1 MNDKQKDILKK
12 YIKVGEPFGYEEAFH
27 INAKDFNSL
36 DAETQK
42 LLYHHAETH
51 KKEQKGKKKDIAYF
65 SLITGR
71 RGSGKGSYIN
81 YMECE
86 QVKDYKYD
94 YRIPLTTNKTFS
106 DFERVM
112 KLIDRKAKID
122 AGLPDRIA
130 CVSDMW
136 RIVFGFLHQDY

>member
-71 RGSGKGSYIN
+71 RGSGKGSL
-81 YMECE
+81 
-86 QVKDYKYD
+86 
-94 YRIPLTTNKTFS
+94 LTIWS
-106 DFERVM
+106 
-112 KLIDRKAKID
+112 
-122 AGLPDRIA
+122 
-130 CVSDMW
+130 VS
-136 RIVFGFLHQDY
+136 R

>member
-1 MNDKQKDILKK
+1 
-12 YIKVGEPFGYEEAFH
+12 
-27 INAKDFNSL
+27 
-36 DAETQK
+36 
-42 LLYHHAETH
+42 
-51 KKEQKGKKKDIAYF
+51 
-65 SLITGR
+65 
-71 RGSGKGSYIN
+71 
-81 YMECE
+81 MECE

-130 CVSDMW
+130 
-136 RIVFGFLHQDY
+136 